1 MPVPVTRRHDA
12 HRFAQPRSAEISL
25 NRDSSAFSQNAVS
38 PWSLLQKLLIP
49 LVWLAHIL
57 PCGGGKTARR
67 PNFAFGRGPI
77 GDLINSGAT
86 DKSFGCCAIARL
98 YRAAGCSYN
107 AATYRVSPLHFGPFF
122 VFLCAPYAHII

>member
-25 NRDSSAFSQNAVS
+25 NRDSSAFSQNAGLPLVVTTK
-38 PWSLLQKLLIP
+38 KLLIP

-98 YRAAGCSYN
+98 YRAAGGSY
-107 AATYRVSPLHFGPFF
+107 AKTSSM
-122 VFLCAPYAHII
+122 AHHQWVLVPA